1 MEEERMEENG
11 RECKGRGREW
21 KENTLFPPSLAY
33 WPTTTSPI
41 SRLPVF
47 VMGLLAG
54 LQDKVLEGVLGHWMK
69 DLENKILM
77 GLQDGV
83 MVG

>member
-1 MEEERMEENG
+1 MEG
-11 RECKGRGREW
+11 QSSIS
-21 KENTLFPPSLAY
+21 PSLAY

-54 LQDKVLEGVLGHWMK
+54 LQDKV
-69 DLENKILM
+69 
-77 GLQDGV
+77 